1 MRFSKGRKALF
12 FLGLAIVVG
21 VLWTAYPRP
30 LPVSNVPDLWIFYAR
45 ATGVNEVLFGRR
57 YTARGKPAGSVL
69 RLGRL
74 GLVQEAETASNGP
87 QGWEWVTTGGAV
99 FGIHGGRVVARRPAP
114 QGSQIVSL
122 AVVDN
127 TLQAVAE
134 RMDGSHVSVLVWKSD
149 GWVEEATNLPLGI
162 TTLLAGPGQSV
173 WSLTA
178 EPDRAR
184 LTEITGGRIQ
194 YRTGRLEPQGTAGF
208 VDGTPIIPFAAGRST
223 FGYWTGTRHDFASV
237 YRAAISV
244 TDTNPLWGLGVK
256 GMIPY
261 QGGAFQTRHLV
272 PWPHPQETT
281 PVMLGGDGPWIAIL
295 DGFSQGQWFN
305 VETGTFGPQ
314 FQIKTPW
321 WAVVRAASLGS

>member
-1 MRFSKGRKALF
+1 MRFDKGRKALF
-12 FLGLAIVVG
+12 FLGLAIIAG
-21 VLWTAYPRP
+21 VWWSASPRP
-30 LPVSNVPDLWIFYAR
+30 LTVSKVPDLWIFYAR

-57 YTARGKPAGSVL
+57 YSARGQPAGPIL

-74 GLVQEAETASNGP
+74 GLVQEAETAAAGP
-87 QGWEWVTTGGAV
+87 RGWEWVTTGGGV
-99 FGIHGGRVVARRPAP
+99 LGIHRGRVAVRRPAP
-114 QGSQIVSL
+114 PREQIVSV

-134 RMDGSHVSVLVWKSD
+134 RMDGSQVSVLTWKNQ
-149 GWVEEATNLPLGI
+149 GWMDEAKGLPLGI
-162 TTLLAGPGQSV
+162 TTLLAGPGDSV
-173 WSLTA
+173 WTLTA

-194 YRTGRLEPQGTAGF
+194 YRTGPLEPQGTAGF
-208 VDGTPIIPFAAGRST
+208 AGGMPIIPFATGRNT
-223 FGYWTGTRHDFASV
+223 FGYWTGTRHDFTSV
-237 YRAAISV
+237 YGAAVSV

-261 QGGAFQTRHLV
+261 QGGAFQTRHVV

-281 PVMLGGDGPWIAIL
+281 PVILGGHGSWIAIL

-305 VETGTFGPQ
+305 VETGTYGPQ